1 MASSSLNPQMNAD
14 KRIQTSFS
22 FKHDRPKM
30 LKDFLKDDS
39 FSCSSNDFRSNVT
52 DHKPSPILIRSG
64 SKAAATTF
72 YALNKVIKAV
82 KFFPFASVKSP
93 LVLPRSI
100 SRKLSRRTRNRN
112 ETFPQDSVKVK
123 DILRW
128 RSFRDLAEEKTTPLD
143 FSSSSSFPIQCSTTT
158 AAATT
163 GSTSTSTTTS
173 CSKRSSW
180 CDSDFTAADSP
191 SWGGE
196 NDESWGSKT
205 GRNPE
210 GELSF
215 EEAEQHSPVSVL
227 VSPFCDEESIFPF
240 HPSFSKRKC
249 MFMQRYQEF
258 MSLIELENLGESY
271 VDNLLFDF
279 FKNELAKNAKFGE
292 LDDCENLQNTAK
304 SWINGEYEE
313 VKDMKE
319 VSVKDMERGV
329 DWKEFKEEQQEMAM
343 ELEIQFL
350 SDLFDELLNDFK
362 FC

>member
-1 MASSSLNPQMNAD
+1 
-14 KRIQTSFS
+14 
-22 FKHDRPKM
+22 M
-30 LKDFLKDDS
+30 LKDFLKEDS

-52 DHKPSPILIRSG
+52 DHKPSPILLRSR

-112 ETFPQDSVKVK
+112 ENFPQVSVKVK

-128 RSFRDLAEEKTTPLD
+128 RSFRDLAEEKATPLY
-143 FSSSSSFPIQCSTTT
+143 FSSSFPIHCTTTTT
-158 AAATT
+158 ATT
-163 GSTSTSTTTS
+163 GSTSTTTS

-180 CDSDFTAADSP
+180 YDSDFTAADSP

-205 GRNPE
+205 RRNPE

-227 VSPFCDEESIFPF
+227 VSPFCEDEESIFPF
-240 HPSFSKRKC
+240 HPSFAKRKC
-249 MFMQRYQEF
+249 MVMQRYQEF
-258 MSLIELENLGESY
+258 KSLIELENLGESH

-279 FKNELAKNAKFGE
+279 FKNELAKNAKLGE
-292 LDDCENLQNTAK
+292 FDDCENLQNTAK
-304 SWINGEYEE
+304 SWIDGEYEE
-313 VKDMKE
+313 VKKDMKE
-319 VSVKDMERGV
+319 ASVKDMEKGL

-343 ELEIQFL
+343 ELEIRLL

-362 FC
+362 FCS